1 MSLVQFEEMY
11 DICCGMMEEEERLIN
26 VRPTMERLKI
36 MNDCIPDSDRWWE
49 AAVREIL
56 EEKEKESELLY
67 V

>member
-26 VRPTMERLKI
+26 VKPTMERLEI

-56 EEKEKESELLY
+56 EEKESELLY